1 MNSKLTSRF
10 GNKSVSNENA
20 LFPFHQVAL
29 DFIRHIGRSLDED
42 GELEDLVPEVTKYV
56 MEGTQAGNKFSLPY
70 WAFSKFDT
78 VSWINLKAV
87 GLSPHLGQVQ

>member
-1 MNSKLTSRF
+1 M
-10 GNKSVSNENA
+10 
-20 LFPFHQVAL
+20 AL
-29 DFIRHIGRSLDED
+29 DFIRHIERTLNED

-56 MEGTQAGNKFSLPY
+56 MEGTQTRNKYTLPY